1 MVKEYLHATLPHLVY
16 LPADFEKDPAGRW
29 PLLIFLHGSGE
40 RGKDLKGAWRHGPFR
55 EIREGREFPF
65 VAIAPQCPENELWEA
80 FQETLERQ
88 LDEWIAAYRIDPDR
102 VYLTGLSMG
111 AFGAWSWG
119 TLHPDRFAAV
129 MPLCGSGDPNRAYR
143 LREVPVWAF
152 HGELDDCVPLSGTAN
167 MVERLLQAEGKVK
180 FTVCEG
186 LGHDCWTDTYHREDV
201 YEWLLAQHK

>member
-1 MVKEYLHATLPHLVY
+1 MSEQGWGLCIFNPNNLQPDNGASLTDYLIGLVNKGHWRK
-16 LPADFEKDPAGRW
+16 PSDW
-29 PLLIFLHGSGE
+29 GS
-40 RGKDLKGAWRHGPFR
+40 
-55 EIREGREFPF
+55 I
-65 VAIAPQCPENELWEA
+65 
-80 FQETLERQ
+80 
-88 LDEWIAAYRIDPDR
+88 
-102 VYLTGLSMG
+102 
-111 AFGAWSWG
+111 GAWSWG